1 VIRMSDRVHVT
12 IFGLRGSNEPWEGNG
27 GMGPTVAT
35 IADRLVSELRRKD
48 PAISCDRVAI
58 PYPAAAAHW
67 SLVTGSLR
75 GSIEAGRRL
84 LVEGIAQAL
93 RANPDSRIAIIGLSQ
108 GAASVRLAL
117 PDLLIQSTL
126 DGAPLH
132 HSVEAVLLYAD
143 PLRLAGG
150 PCNRP
155 PDPALDG
162 ALTWFWRLRIPVP
175 AEFVDRVAC
184 FCDARDGDVDPICA
198 FSPRLRTVASLYG
211 NFIHT
216 TYHLPDRASGWLGPQ
231 FAVERLL
238 TRARA
243 RFDSGC

>member
-1 VIRMSDRVHVT
+1 MSDGAQVT
-12 IFGLRGSNEPWEGNG
+12 IFGLRGSNEPWKGNS
-27 GMGPTVAT
+27 GMGLTVAT
-35 IADRLVSELRRKD
+35 IADRLVSELRRSD
-48 PAISCDRVAI
+48 RVISCDLVAI

-75 GSIEAGRRL
+75 RSIEAGRRL

-117 PDLLIQSTL
+117 RDLLIQRTL
-126 DGAPLH
+126 KGEPLQN
-132 HSVEAVLLYAD
+132 SVDAVLLYAD
-143 PLRLAGG
+143 PLRVAAG

-162 ALTWFWRLRIPVP
+162 ALTWLWRLRIPVP

-184 FCDARDGDVDPICA
+184 FCDVRDGNADPICA
-198 FSPRLRTVASLYG
+198 FRPRLRTVASLYG
-211 NFIHT
+211 NFTHT
-216 TYHLPDRASGWLGPQ
+216 TYHLPDRDSGWHGPQ
-231 FAVERLL
+231 FAAERLM
-238 TRARA
+238 TRART
-243 RFDSGC
+243 RSDSGC